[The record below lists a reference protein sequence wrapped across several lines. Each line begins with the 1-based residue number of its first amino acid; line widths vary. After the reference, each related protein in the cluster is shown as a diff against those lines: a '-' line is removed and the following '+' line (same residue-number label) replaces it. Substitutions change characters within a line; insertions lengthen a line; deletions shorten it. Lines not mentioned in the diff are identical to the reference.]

1 MNLKINLATSLFLF
15 LPALLIAQS
24 PLSGFMKNKGEGAA
38 VVSYSSEKY
47 DKVFLV
53 PNTIDGVPVFNEVQI
68 TSVSLYGEYGITNR
82 LNVILNVPYIKA
94 EGSASDQV
102 LANNNFENV
111 RQGLQDLKVYAKYD
125 LTSFNFAEARLNFMG
140 AVGFETP
147 LGDYPVDEGLQSIIA
162 IGNRSTTVNATGIFM
177 YKVNTGLFL
186 TGQMG
191 YSIKNGEVPN
201 ALMSEFKVGYAG
213 SRFYL
218 DGFIA
223 NQLSDKGGV
232 DILGEGFTGFF
243 PATRVNY
250 TRVGVNAYLPLIE
263 GIGLTGGVNQ
273 YVAGRNIG
281 KSTGYYAGL
290 AYSF

>member
-1 MNLKINLATSLFLF
+1 MKSNFATTFLLL
-15 LPALLIAQS
+15 LPALLFAQS
-24 PLSGFMKNKGEGAA
+24 PLSGFMKNKGKGAT
-38 VVSYSSEKY
+38 VLTYSFEKY

-53 PNTIDGVPVFNEVQI
+53 PLEINGVPIFNDVEI
-68 TSVSLYGEYGITNR
+68 SSISLYAEYALSNR
-82 LNVILNVPYIKA
+82 LNLVFNLPYIKA
-94 EGSASDQV
+94 EGNASDQV
-102 LANNNFENV
+102 LANNGFENV
-111 RQGLQDLKVYAKYD
+111 RHGLQDLKVYAKYD
-125 LTSFNFAEARLNFMG
+125 LTSFDFSEARLNFMG

-147 LGDYPVDEGLQSIIA
+147 LGDYAVDEGLQSIIA
-162 IGNRSTTVNATGIFM
+162 IGNRATTVNATGIFM

-201 ALMSEFKVGYAG
+201 ALMSEFKIGYAG

-223 NQLSDKGGV
+223 NQLSDKDGV

-250 TRVGVNAYLPLIE
+250 TRVGVNAYVPLIE
-263 GIGLTGGVNQ
+263 GIGITGGVNQ

-281 KSTGYYAGL
+281 KSAGYYAGL